1 MVFPPIPSPS
11 SCPHCPHCCARP
23 HSAPAPSSHLAN
35 PKCLN
40 MYVRPLTRALRRFRG
55 CHVPAGPVRR
65 APSRCARPAIELT
78 IARCDNTSSW
88 AGVQFPQL
96 GGRPTTI
103 DHDGAE
109 SCGGAAS
116 DRSGQRARHSAAR
129 RKKNRCH
136 RVNNKS
142 WRGISVSGA
151 ATRGGEGSGPK
162 RGVHENFSSLHKS
175 RLCTRE
181 GMVE

>member
-1 MVFPPIPSPS
+1 MYLIPTTHGKPHSGIFYLCIILVYKLPPSPS

-35 PKCLN
+35 PKCLK
-40 MYVRPLTRALRRFRG
+40 MHVRPLTRALRRFRG

-65 APSRCARPAIELT
+65 APSRCARPAIEVT

-88 AGVQFPQL
+88 EGVEFPQL

-109 SCGGAAS
+109 SCGGAAT

-142 WRGISVSGA
+142 CR
-151 ATRGGEGSGPK
+151 
-162 RGVHENFSSLHKS
+162 
-175 RLCTRE
+175 
-181 GMVE
+181 